1 MHNNIIY
8 SRGVAARRV
17 VGGGRELSNTRHYA
31 RPVVRHDHII
41 IIITIIHRG
50 AKWRRAVS
58 LGGGASVYAVSQT
71 TDHKVYKSAEV
82 PI

>member
-31 RPVVRHDHII
+31 RPAVRHDHII
-41 IIITIIHRG
+41 IIIIHRG
-50 AKWRRAVS
+50 AKWRRAVWS
-58 LGGGASVYAVSQT
+58 GERGVGIRGLTNDGPQS
-71 TDHKVYKSAEV
+71 
-82 PI
+82 I